1 MIFNSKLN
9 PMIKAVI
16 FDFGG
21 VIIKSTGDLIFKDF
35 AKAFKATT
43 DEISEAI
50 AEIRS
55 DYQKGK
61 LSDDEV
67 QWFLEKRFNVKPQV
81 TIEKLWQENYGK
93 EGFFEGNIE
102 LIKKLK
108 SKGIKTACLSNTIH
122 PHANVNKEAGDYEIF
137 DFISLSCDIGMRK
150 PDADIFE
157 YTLDN
162 VGAKPEEAIYIDD
175 LEEFIQAANSL
186 GINGIQFRSEE
197 QLKIELS
204 NLKVV

>member
-1 MIFNSKLN
+1 
-9 PMIKAVI
+9 MIKAVI

-21 VIIKSTGDLIFKDF
+21 VIIKSTGDLIFQDF
-35 AKAFKATT
+35 AKAFKART

-67 QWFLEKRFNVKPQV
+67 QWFLEKRFNVKSKIK
-81 TIEKLWQENYGK
+81 IEKLWQSNYGK
-93 EGFFEGNIE
+93 KGFFEGNIE
-102 LIKKLK
+102 LIKELK

-137 DFISLSCDIGMRK
+137 DFLSLSCDIGLRK
-150 PDADIFE
+150 PDAEIFE

-162 VGAKPEEAIYIDD
+162 IGAKPEEAIYVDD
-175 LEEFIQAANSL
+175 LEEFVKAANNL
-186 GINGIQFRSEE
+186 GINGIQFTGKESI
-197 QLKIELS
+197 LKETIGTLIS
-204 NLKVV
+204 AKP